1 VNAPTMEQAAE
12 QNYDDI
18 LRYFVYRVRDRAAAE
33 DLTQE
38 TFCRFLRY
46 SAGTVNFRTAQ
57 KCRAYLFAIAS
68 NVCRDYYA
76 KGADTAVDVDEL
88 AEVLPAEEGPDRDLS
103 AVIEDALAKLPDAQ
117 REAAV
122 LYYYSG
128 FKVREIAAIQ
138 GVTVTAVKSRL
149 KMARDTLR
157 IILGKE
163 GFS

>member
-1 VNAPTMEQAAE
+1 MTDTTMEQAVE
-12 QNYDDI
+12 QNYEDV
-18 LRYFVYRVRDRAAAE
+18 LRYFVYRVRNRSTAE

-38 TFCRFLRY
+38 TFYRFLRY
-46 SAGTVNFRTAQ
+46 AADAVKFRTPQ
-57 KCRAYLFAIAS
+57 KCRAYLFTIAS
-68 NVCRDYYA
+68 NVCRDHYA
-76 KGADTAVDVDEL
+76 KSAAADAEELDET
-88 AEVLPAEEGPDRDLS
+88 LPAEDTADRDLP
-103 AVIEDALAKLPDAQ
+103 AVIEAALAKLPDAQ

-128 FKVREIAAIQ
+128 CKVPEIADIQ

-157 IILGKE
+157 ILLGKE

>member
-1 VNAPTMEQAAE
+1 MTMEDAVGR
-12 QNYDDI
+12 NYDDV
-18 LRYFVYRVRDRAAAE
+18 LRYFTYRVRDRAAAE

-38 TFCRFLRY
+38 TFYRFIRY
-46 SAGTVNFRTAQ
+46 SSDPVNRFRTPQ
-57 KCRAYLFAIAS
+57 KCRAYVFAIAS

-76 KGADTAVDVDEL
+76 KRTDTDMIDEN
-88 AEVLPAEEGPDRDLS
+88 LPAADDSGERDLS

-128 FKVREIAAIQ
+128 FKVKEIAAIQ
-138 GVTVTAVKSRL
+138 NATVTAVKSRL
-149 KMARDTLR
+149 KMARDALK

>member
-1 VNAPTMEQAAE
+1 MTMEDAVGR
-12 QNYDDI
+12 NYDDV
-18 LRYFVYRVRDRAAAE
+18 LRYFAYRVGRNDAE

-38 TFCRFLRY
+38 TFFRFLRY
-46 SAGTVNFRTAQ
+46 SSDPANRFRTPQ

-68 NVCRDYYA
+68 NVCRDYYSRR
-76 KGADTAVDVDEL
+76 TETDEL
-88 AEVLPAEEGPDRDLS
+88 HEDLSVPDTTDECGLS
-103 AVIEDALAKLPDAQ
+103 AVIADALSALPDAQ
-117 REAAV
+117 QEAAV

-149 KMARDTLR
+149 KMARDALKK
-157 IILGKE
+157 ILEKE

>member
-1 VNAPTMEQAAE
+1 MTFEDAVGR
-12 QNYDDI
+12 NYDDV
-18 LRYFVYRVRDRAAAE
+18 LRYFTYRTGRNDAE

-38 TFCRFLRY
+38 TFFRFLRY
-46 SAGTVNFRTAQ
+46 SSDPVNRFRTPQ

-76 KGADTAVDVDEL
+76 RRTETDEL
-88 AEVLPAEEGPDRDLS
+88 HEDLPVPDPTDEYDLS
-103 AVIEDALAKLPDAQ
+103 AVIADALSSLPDAQ
-117 REAAV
+117 QEAAV

-138 GVTVTAVKSRL
+138 NVSVTAVKSRL
-149 KMARDTLR
+149 KMARDSLR
-157 IILGKE
+157 KILEKE

>member
-1 VNAPTMEQAAE
+1 MEQAVE

-18 LRYFVYRVRDRAAAE
+18 LRYFIYRVRNRSSAE

-38 TFCRFLRY
+38 TFYRFLRY
-46 SAGTVNFRTAQ
+46 SAGTANFRTPQ
-57 KCRAYLFAIAS
+57 KCRAYLFTIAS

-76 KGADTAVDVDEL
+76 KSADTAEVYELDET
-88 AEVLPAEEGPDRDLS
+88 LPAEENDDRELS
-103 AVIEDALAKLPDAQ
+103 AVIENALAKLPDAQ

-128 FKVREIAAIQ
+128 FKVREIADIQ

-149 KMARDTLR
+149 KMARDTLK
-157 IILGKE
+157 IILGEE

>member
-1 VNAPTMEQAAE
+1 MEQAVE
-12 QNYDDI
+12 QNYDDV
-18 LRYFVYRVRDRAAAE
+18 LWYFVYRVRNRTAAE

-38 TFCRFLRY
+38 TFYRFLRY
-46 SAGTVNFRTAQ
+46 SAGTAKFRTAQ
-57 KCRAYLFAIAS
+57 KCRAYLFTIAS
-68 NVCRDYYA
+68 NVCRDHYA
-76 KGADTAVDVDEL
+76 KSADTDADEL
-88 AEVLPAEEGPDRDLS
+88 DENLPAEESDDRELS
-103 AVIEDALAKLPDAQ
+103 AVIENALAKLPDAQ

-128 FKVREIAAIQ
+128 FKVREIADIQ

>member
-1 VNAPTMEQAAE
+1 MTMEDAVGR
-12 QNYDDI
+12 NYDDV
-18 LRYFVYRVRDRAAAE
+18 LRYFAYRVGRNDAE

-38 TFCRFLRY
+38 TFFRFLRY
-46 SAGTVNFRTAQ
+46 SSDPANRFRTPQ

-76 KGADTAVDVDEL
+76 RRTETDEL
-88 AEVLPAEEGPDRDLS
+88 HEDLSVPDETDERDLS
-103 AVIEDALAKLPDAQ
+103 AVIAVALSALPDAQ
-117 REAAV
+117 QEAAV

-149 KMARDTLR
+149 KMARDALKK
-157 IILGKE
+157 ILEKE

>member
-1 VNAPTMEQAAE
+1 MTLEDAVGR
-12 QNYDDI
+12 NYDDI
-18 LRYFVYRVRDRAAAE
+18 LRYFIYRVGRNDAE

-38 TFCRFLRY
+38 TFFRFLRY
-46 SAGTVNFRTAQ
+46 SSDPVNRFRTPQ

-68 NVCRDYYA
+68 NVCRDYFA
-76 KGADTAVDVDEL
+76 GHSSEETDEL
-88 AEVLPAEEGPDRDLS
+88 NEELSVPDETNERDL
-103 AVIEDALAKLPDAQ
+103 ADVIGTALTKLPDAQ

-138 GVTVTAVKSRL
+138 NVSVTAVKSRL
-149 KMARDTLR
+149 KMARDSLKL
-157 IILGKE
+157 ILGKG

>member
-1 VNAPTMEQAAE
+1 MTNPTMEQAVE

-18 LRYFVYRVRDRAAAE
+18 LWYFVYRVRNRAAAE

-38 TFCRFLRY
+38 TFYRFLRY
-46 SAGTVNFRTAQ
+46 SAGTARFRTPQ
-57 KCRAYLFAIAS
+57 KCRAYLFTIAS

-76 KGADTAVDVDEL
+76 KSADAAAELDEN
-88 AEVLPAEEGPDRDLS
+88 LPAEETDDRELS
-103 AVIEDALAKLPDAQ
+103 AVIENALTKLPDAQ

-138 GVTVTAVKSRL
+138 GATVTAVKSRL
-149 KMARDTLR
+149 KMARDALK
-157 IILGKE
+157 IILGEE